1 MKRGREGAAT
11 SPNASTQNSAG
22 SISCASTSVIRPCA
36 TAGARRSSS
45 PWRSSFAND
54 RTLIGAFGPSNTALG
69 WAPSVR
75 PGEGSGML
83 LLAVRLIGEAMDWI
97 DRNPSEDEPPV

>member
-1 MKRGREGAAT
+1 MRIHVSHTARAQRGRVGPRHRGGPP
-11 SPNASTQNSAG
+11 SQRPNANRRIRAQQH
-22 SISCASTSVIRPCA
+22 RPC
-36 TAGARRSSS
+36 
-45 PWRSSFAND
+45 
-54 RTLIGAFGPSNTALG
+54 